1 MLLVFSKFIYIKHH
15 MKIKIFICFFLFLNF
30 NIISAQ
36 NKDKLKSNK
45 FSEQIQSFSGLFD
58 FTYNHHKDLIYLT
71 VNELE
76 EEFLYVN
83 SLSAGMGNNDIGLDR
98 GQLGDQRIVYFSKF
112 GNKLMLIQP
121 NLDYRSTSENP
132 HEKISVNEA
141 FARSVLFGFP
151 IIEISERGYIIDLTP
166 FLMQDAHGVANRL
179 SLIGE
184 GDYEIDPTRSAI
196 SLSRTKAFP
205 KNIEFDIM
213 LTFSGTPSGS
223 LISSVT
229 PSPDAITLNQHHS
242 FVALPDSNYK
252 PRQFDPRSGANA
264 LTFFDYTTPV
274 SRSTKKQYLLRHRLI
289 KKNPSAASSEALEP
303 IIYYL
308 DNGTPEPVRSALI
321 EGGIWWN
328 QAFENIGFK
337 NAFQI
342 KMLPKDADPLDVRY
356 NVIQWVHRSTR
367 GWSYGSSV
375 IDPRTGEIIKGHV
388 TLGSLRIRQDFMIAL
403 GLIDQPFLENNNKEN
418 IALEMALSRIRQ
430 LSAHE
435 IGHTLG
441 FAHNFTAS
449 SNLRSSVMDYPH
461 PNIKF
466 VNGGISISD
475 AYEKG
480 IGEWDKVSVAY
491 SYSHFPKN
499 INEEKALD
507 SILSKSAQD
516 GHRFITDKDARPIG
530 GAHPYAHLWDN
541 GNSPTS
547 ELIHLLDIRKKAL
560 QNFSINHLRDGE
572 TYSTLEDRMVP
583 IYLLHRYQMEAVV
596 KLIGGVD
603 YDYAVRGSQKYKVK
617 VVDGII
623 QRNALLAFQKA
634 LSPEFLAIP
643 EKLHNLLP
651 PRSFFSPRT
660 RENFLS
666 GTGITF
672 DYLGIANT
680 TSQNFIKMLLHPER
694 ANRLVTQYGFD
705 SNQLSLK
712 ETLSNLIGSHFKAKY
727 RNKHFQQLNDI
738 VKNNILEQII
748 ILGLQKKANP
758 IVKATIFNQLIELD
772 RWLAAQNEYGFSEVY
787 RTQIDKF
794 FTDPSSI
801 RFPESNKLPD
811 GSPIGI
817 YSCDF

>member
-1 MLLVFSKFIYIKHH
+1 ML
-15 MKIKIFICFFLFLNF
+15 F
-30 NIISAQ
+30 NISLAQ
-36 NKDKLKSNK
+36 IKGKLKSNK
-45 FSEQIQSFSGLFD
+45 FSEKAQSFSGLFD
-58 FTYNHHKDLIYLT
+58 FTYKRDKDLIYLT
-71 VNELE
+71 VDELE
-76 EEFLYVN
+76 KEFLYVN

-98 GQLGDQRIVYFSKF
+98 GQLGDQRVVYFSKF

-121 NLDYRSTSENP
+121 NLSYRSTSNNP
-132 HEKISVNEA
+132 QEKKSINEA
-141 FARSVLFGFP
+141 FAKSVLFGFP
-151 IIEISERGYIIDLTP
+151 IIEISERGYVIDLTP
-166 FLMQDAHGVANRL
+166 FLMQDAHGVTNRL
-179 SLIGE
+179 SLLGE
-184 GDYEIDPTRSAI
+184 GDYEIDSTRSAI
-196 SLSRTKAFP
+196 SLPRTKAFP
-205 KNIEFDIM
+205 KNIEFDVM

-229 PSPDAITLNQHHS
+229 PTPESITLNQHHS
-242 FVALPDSNYK
+242 FIALPDLNYK
-252 PRQFDPRSGANA
+252 PRLFDPRSGANA
-264 LTFFDYTTPV
+264 LTFYDYTTPV

-289 KKNPSAASSEALEP
+289 KKNPSAASSEAVEP

-321 EGGIWWN
+321 EGGMWWN
-328 QAFENIGFK
+328 EAFENIGFK

-342 KMLPKDADPLDVRY
+342 KMLPEGADPLDARY

-403 GLIDQPFLENNNKEN
+403 GLIEQPFLEDNNKEN

-449 SNLRSSVMDYPH
+449 ANLRSSVMDYPH
-461 PNIKF
+461 PNITF
-466 VNGGISISD
+466 RNGEISISE
-475 AYEKG
+475 AYENG
-480 IGEWDKVSVAY
+480 IGEWDKVSIAY

-499 INEEKALD
+499 INEKNALD
-507 SILSKSAQD
+507 SILTKSALD

-530 GAHPYAHLWDN
+530 GAHPLAHLWDN
-541 GNSPTS
+541 GNIPTQ
-547 ELIHLLDIRKKAL
+547 ELTRLLDIRKKAL
-560 QNFSINHLRDGE
+560 ENFSRNHLRDGE

-603 YDYAVRGSQKYKVK
+603 YDYAVKGSQKYKVK
-617 VVDGII
+617 VVDGTI
-623 QRNALLAFQKA
+623 QRNAFFAYQKS
-634 LSPEFLAIP
+634 LSPESLAVP
-643 EKLHNLLP
+643 EKFHDLIP
-651 PRSFFSPRT
+651 PRSFLNPRT

-666 GTGITF
+666 DTGITF
-672 DYLGIANT
+672 DYLGIANR
-680 TSQNFIKMLLHPER
+680 TSENFIKMLLHPER

-705 SNQLSLK
+705 SNQLSL
-712 ETLSNLIGSHFKAKY
+712 EEILDNLIKFHFKAKY
-727 RNKHFQQLNDI
+727 RNNHFQQLNDI
-738 VKNNILEQII
+738 VKNNILKYII
-748 ILGLQKKANP
+748 ILGLQENTNP
-758 IVKATIFNQLIELD
+758 IVKATVFNQLIDLD

-787 RTQIDKF
+787 RSQIDRF
-794 FTDPSSI
+794 LTDPSSI
-801 RFPESNKLPD
+801 KLPESKKLPD